1 VIAILGQ
8 GIAGTVL
15 ALRLLERGIDFVVF
29 DDGYR
34 SSSSMVAAGLWNPI
48 VFRRINKSWMADEFI
63 AELEVF
69 YQRMETLLAAE
80 FYKPRSIWRIHGS
93 KQERDK
99 WFEKNDLPGFR
110 PYLFN
115 PTGQLQSML
124 GKEPEFGEGEV
135 RHAGYLDIPV
145 FLTAARRYF
154 SEKDCFREANLSL
167 NPEIKELEEAYGQEG
182 VISKVIDCRGNR
194 SAQSDWWSYLPFG
207 LTKGEVLTLK
217 CPDLSLDRTFNAGFF
232 VLPLGNDLYRV
243 GATFSWKDK
252 TNEPTEAGKKELIE
266 KFENYFKTSYEIV
279 DHKAGIRPT
288 VQDRKPLIGKHPKED
303 NLYLFNGLGTKGV
316 MLAPFLSEHF
326 VNSIYGGEELSA
338 ELNVK
343 RFERFWGEKN
353 PTINYPIP

>member
-15 ALRLLERGIDFVVF
+15 ALRLEEREIDFVVF
-29 DDGYR
+29 DDGYQ

-63 AELEVF
+63 RELETFYPRMEEMLGESF
-69 YQRMETLLAAE
+69 YQSR
-80 FYKPRSIWRIHGS
+80 PIWRIHGS
-93 KQERDK
+93 KQEVDK
-99 WFEKNDLPGFR
+99 WYEKKDLPGFS

-115 PTGQLQSML
+115 PPTELESFFGI
-124 GKEPEFGEGEV
+124 KPDFGEGEV

-145 FLTAARRYF
+145 FLAAARGYF
-154 SEKDCFREANLSL
+154 SKKGCFQEANISM
-167 NPEIKELEEAYGQEG
+167 NPPIEELEEAFASSAG
-182 VISKVIDCRGNR
+182 ITTIIDCRGNQ

-217 CPDLSLDRTFNAGFF
+217 CPGLNLERTFNAGFF

-252 TNEPTEAGKKELIE
+252 TTKPTEEGKKELLN
-266 KFENYFKTSYEIV
+266 KFRKYISHSYEVV

-288 VQDRKPLIGKHPKED
+288 VQDRRPLIGKHPKID

-316 MLAPFLSEHF
+316 MLAPYLADHFLDS
-326 VNSIYGGEELSA
+326 VYGKGQLSS
-338 ELNVK
+338 ELNVE
-343 RFERFWGEKN
+343 RFEKFWGEKN
-353 PTINYPIP
+353 PTINYPVP